1 MIKTM
6 RRPRDVALFPF
17 AITVITP
24 ESHHRYCSHEI
35 SSRRRRRTT
44 YGLVGKRLLR
54 VYAQP
59 SSAAAEHVG
68 KGRQRP
74 LKDDKR
80 RDEAR
85 NLRAKERISASLI
98 CRDGPRL
105 ATARSGKP
113 RRKNGE
119 GGRRVDR
126 RVSAACHAARA
137 DLAPMANGAFVPW
150 AIISLRRPTHLCRG
164 RRLWLDG
171 EPSSTSPHGDR
182 HERFWWASRGRGTPI
197 RTWRT

>member
-1 MIKTM
+1 
-6 RRPRDVALFPF
+6 
-17 AITVITP
+17 
-24 ESHHRYCSHEI
+24 HEI

-54 VYAQP
+54 VYARS
-59 SSAAAEHVG
+59 SSAAAARIG
-68 KGRQRP
+68 KGRWRP

-80 RDEAR
+80 RDGAR
-85 NLRAKERISASLI
+85 NLLATDRISASLI

-105 ATARSGKP
+105 ATPRSEKP

-126 RVSAACHAARA
+126 RVPAACHAARA

-150 AIISLRRPTHLCRG
+150 AIISLRRPTHLPRG
-164 RRLWLDG
+164 RRLWLGG
-171 EPSSTSPHGDR
+171 EPDTTSPHGDR
-182 HERFWWASRGRGTPI
+182 HERFWWASR
-197 RTWRT
+197 

>member
-17 AITVITP
+17 VITVITP
-24 ESHHRYCSHEI
+24 ESHHQYCSHEI

-59 SSAAAEHVG
+59 ASAAAKRIG
-68 KGRQRP
+68 KGRSRP

-80 RDEAR
+80 RDGAR
-85 NLRAKERISASLI
+85 ILLAKDRISASLI
-98 CRDGPRL
+98 CRDGPTL

-126 RVSAACHAARA
+126 PVAAACHAACAILQRRRTVRLFT
-137 DLAPMANGAFVPW
+137 DL
-150 AIISLRRPTHLCRG
+150 LCPG
-164 RRLWLDG
+164 VDL
-171 EPSSTSPHGDR
+171 PP
-182 HERFWWASRGRGTPI
+182 
-197 RTWRT
+197 